1 MEQFKQDQY
10 YNYQKENSMN
20 QEEISK
26 QIFEKSKKM
35 LSEQIGNLVSVN
47 FELAA
52 TKQILMDQINILENE
67 VNQLRKQLGKN
78 DNKEEESIE

>member
-1 MEQFKQDQY
+1 
-10 YNYQKENSMN
+10 MN
-20 QEEISK
+20 QEEMNK

-67 VNQLRKQLGKN
+67 VNQLRKQLSKN
-78 DNKEEESIE
+78 GNKEESIE

>member
-1 MEQFKQDQY
+1 
-10 YNYQKENSMN
+10 MN
-20 QEEISK
+20 QEEMNK

-67 VNQLRKQLGKN
+67 VAQLRKQLGKN
-78 DNKEEESIE
+78 ENKEEEIIE